1 MGRHRISHRC
11 RYWTQPYPG
20 SGSNEGFTVQ
30 LSVAQDV
37 PIPEDLVQN
46 ATTAAS
52 SLTFGVPGALQGEA
66 MHDSWYICR
75 HIFIS
80 TSDTARDYTKN
91 RQGSCGFL
99 SDECVADLRS
109 SLTAGWGEESD
120 EAMCSA
126 LTFDAIPETCVDS
139 FGPARQ
145 DVIGKNCH
153 VDESLPIIRNV
164 CQLMGL
170 PAFDAMTLQDSAE
183 AALHTKTEQS
193 LQSWRI
199 GTG

>member
-1 MGRHRISHRC
+1 M
-11 RYWTQPYPG
+11 
-20 SGSNEGFTVQ
+20 
-30 LSVAQDV
+30 

-66 MHDSWYICR
+66 MHASWYICR

-126 LTFDAIPETCVDS
+126 LTFDAIPESCVDS
-139 FGPARQ
+139 FVPARQ

-153 VDESLPIIRNV
+153 VDESPPITRNV
-164 CQLMGL
+164 CQLMCL

-183 AALHTKTEQS
+183 SALHTKTDQS

-199 GTG
+199 GTGYRHPIDPEALRVAAKRTYLVATIFG